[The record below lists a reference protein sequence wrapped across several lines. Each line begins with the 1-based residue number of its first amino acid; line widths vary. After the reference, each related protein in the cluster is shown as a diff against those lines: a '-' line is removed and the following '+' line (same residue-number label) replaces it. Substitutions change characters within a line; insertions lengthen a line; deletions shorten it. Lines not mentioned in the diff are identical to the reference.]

1 MAQHGVC
8 VMLLLLL
15 PYFAAHRLPFPHQT
29 KANRA
34 NGRYNSR
41 PLLSSLERTAHIY
54 KIRNYN
60 MLPQSQSSKL
70 FFIFIHTV
78 SGFIAPIT
86 SCTVRCIP
94 QPTPPTITSQ
104 SMGGTREDLIFSF
117 PLYFKCFNLSRL

>member
-60 MLPQSQSSKL
+60 MLPQSQSSFSSL
-70 FFIFIHTV
+70 FPSRSRCCGSLYEFIHN
-78 SGFIAPIT
+78 P
-86 SCTVRCIP
+86 P
-94 QPTPPTITSQ
+94 QLHHPRRQHPP
-104 SMGGTREDLIFSF
+104 
-117 PLYFKCFNLSRL
+117 PLHSTTE